1 LLVSLSQQELNFF
14 KGQDRIAGRTQLLE
28 IRVSRSCKKTPAV
41 YANQPAI
48 LALDSIKTI
57 SKPVKP

>member
-1 LLVSLSQQELNFF
+1 LLVSLSQHELNFF
-14 KGQDRIAGRTQLLE
+14 KGQDRIAGHTQLLE
-28 IRVSRSCKKTPAV
+28 IRVSRSCKKAPTV

-57 SKPVKP
+57 SKLVKP